1 VETFFFLS
9 WHGDESVEG
18 NFMRSQY
25 ISPHLSNVCISKG
38 KNIQVGSNKNVV
50 QRITSMVVRIM
61 YKELLFYENN
71 YYILN

>member
-1 VETFFFLS
+1 
-9 WHGDESVEG
+9 
-18 NFMRSQY
+18 MRSQY
-25 ISPHLSNVCISKG
+25 ISLHLSNVCISKG